1 MGIAKNHP
9 VVDGNKRAAFLA
21 VGMFLYIN
29 GMRLQASQAE
39 ATVTMLAVAAG
50 DMPEEEFA
58 AWLRAHTAA
67 RA

>member
-1 MGIAKNHP
+1 
-9 VVDGNKRAAFLA
+9 VL
-21 VGMFLYIN
+21 
-29 GMRLQASQAE
+29 
-39 ATVTMLAVAAG
+39 TMLAVAAG